1 MRFELK
7 GYQEQAT
14 EEIVDALSYAFER
27 YEKSQKLSAISLSA
41 ATGAGKTVIA
51 TAVIE
56 RLLYGDEN
64 TTPNPN
70 LTFLWLTD
78 DPSLNE
84 QTRRKMMAGS
94 SKVKL
99 GQLVPVSADLDQKML
114 DPGKVYFCHIQQLG
128 RGSTNYVQVGDNRQY
143 SLWDIIGNTINLRG
157 NEFVLIIDEAHRGT
171 KRRTGGGQTITAQFI
186 EGNGGK
192 MPPAP
197 VVVGISGT
205 PQRFRDAISGVGQR
219 NLEPVDVDIEAVRE
233 SGLLKDKIL
242 IKHRAEAQEGAA
254 TLLARAVEDL
264 KNYDEAWAEFAE
276 NEKEPSVDPVLVIQ
290 VKAKTTEAEFA
301 GILDLLAR
309 EWSEL
314 SGKAIGHAF
323 QEHGPLHVGDR
334 AVRYI
339 APQDIQDDPHLR
351 VVLFKEALTTG
362 WDCPRAE
369 VMLSFRSAKDET
381 YIAQLIGRMVRTPLA
396 RRVPTNDTLN
406 TVALYLPDFDD
417 TQVTEVVKGLKSGDE
432 TFSSDIEVEP
442 ITCPK
447 NPEVSDEVWTRI
459 EELPS
464 YSRPSKFHRNDVV
477 RLYRLATLLSLN
489 EIEPEAM
496 ELARVQMIGVLE
508 LQATLLGAELDE
520 KVQDLNEVIYQV
532 QTYDMVNDSV
542 YREVLT
548 AVTDSRD
555 IDAAFKRAQ
564 RSLSDGT
571 AVWFWEHL
579 CDKGEDPDDAK
590 VYVAALAEFPAVLAA
605 LESAAK
611 ALIDAW
617 HDKHNSAIVDLP
629 DAKRAKF
636 YDIWKQA
643 KEPEP
648 FTLIMPS
655 EVTTDQ
661 TENHRALHLYANPKK
676 TFPARYTGWEL
687 EVLDCEL
694 GKMTLNS
701 WYRNPTGGLN
711 AIGVPY
717 RDEGGDRTMYPDF
730 IFFHEE
736 IGGGLV
742 VDIVDPHRPDQSDTI
757 PKWTGLCRYA
767 AKHGEQFRRIVG
779 VIKDESGKLLS
790 LDLKNPDVEKA
801 LADAGGEAGVR
812 AVFQQFGG
820 AY

>member
-7 GYQEQAT
+7 GYQDQAT
-14 EEIVDALSYAFER
+14 SEIGDALSWAFER
-27 YEKSQKLSAISLSA
+27 FEKSQKLSAISLSA

-78 DPSLNE
+78 DPNLNE
-84 QTRRKMMAGS
+84 QTRRKMMVGS
-94 SKVKL
+94 SKIKP
-99 GQLVPVSADLDQKML
+99 GQLVSVTADLDQRML

-128 RGSTNYVQVGDNRQY
+128 RGATNYNKVGDERDF
-143 SLWDIIGNTINLRG
+143 SLWDIIGNTINFRG

-171 KRRTGGGQTITAQFI
+171 KRRAGGGQTITAQFI

-192 MPPAP
+192 MPPVP

-205 PQRFRDAISGVGQR
+205 PQRFRDAITAGSR
-219 NLEPVDVDIEAVRE
+219 NLEPVDVDVEAVRE

-254 TLLARAVEDL
+254 TLLARAVGDL
-264 KNYDEAWAEFAE
+264 KLYDVAWAEFAE
-276 NEKEPSVDPVLVIQ
+276 NEKEPSVDPVLVVQ
-290 VKAKTTEAEFA
+290 VKAKTTDAEYA
-301 GILDLLAR
+301 AILDILAR
-309 EWSEL
+309 EWGEL
-314 SGKAIGHAF
+314 SGKAVAHAF
-323 QEHGPLHVGDR
+323 QEHGPLRIGDKSI
-334 AVRYI
+334 RYV

-396 RRVPTNDTLN
+396 RRVPTNGYLN

-417 TQVTEVVKGLKSGDE
+417 KQVTEVVRGLKTGDE
-432 TFSSDIEVEP
+432 AFSSEIEVEP
-442 ITCPK
+442 AVLAR
-447 NPEVSDEVWTRI
+447 NPEVSDEVWARI
-459 EELPS
+459 AELPS

-496 ELARVQMIGVLE
+496 ELAKGQMIGVLE

-520 KVQDLNEVIYQV
+520 KIRDLNEIIYQV

-555 IDAAFKRAQ
+555 IEAAFKRAQ
-564 RSLSDGT
+564 RTLSDGT
-571 AVWFWEHL
+571 ALWFWEHL
-579 CDKGEDPDDAK
+579 CDKGEDPDEAK
-590 VYVAALAEFPAVLAA
+590 VYVAALADFPQVMAA
-605 LESAAK
+605 LESVAK
-611 ALIDAW
+611 TLIDTW

-655 EVTTDQ
+655 EVTTGETD
-661 TENHRALHLYANPKK
+661 NYRALHLYANAKK
-676 TFPARYTGWEL
+676 TYPGRYTGWEL
-687 EVLDCEL
+687 EVIDCEL
-694 GKMTLNS
+694 AKMTLNS
-701 WYRNPTGGLN
+701 WYRNPTGGLD
-711 AIGVPY
+711 AVGVPY

-730 IFFHEE
+730 LFFHNE

-742 VDIVDPHRPDQSDTI
+742 VDLVDPHQPNQSDTI
-757 PKWTGLCRYA
+757 PKWTGLFRYA
-767 AKHGEQFRRIVG
+767 AKHGDKYRRIVG

-790 LDLKNPDVEKA
+790 LDLKNPAVEKA
-801 LADAGGEAGVR
+801 LSDASGEAGVR

-820 AY
+820 GY